1 MQGWQLVGLAN
12 GPIFG
17 AATAIQ
23 GRLVAKFE
31 RRKKRC
37 RDEVNKKYYDSVA
50 NIRAIRGT
58 HLTVNEVSL
67 TNPYAVFATGLF
79 YELQTRPERARN
91 SIPASLNISSS
102 SEKVF
107 QEFNRDADGLMVETW
122 RWRGVKQVQ

>member
-1 MQGWQLVGLAN
+1 LASSGALVQGWQLVGLAN

-37 RDEVNKKYYDSVA
+37 RDEVNKKYYDPVA

-67 TNPYAVFATGLF
+67 TNPYAVLQQYYSTRRVADETGESKKQHTSFSEHLLF
-79 YELQTRPERARN
+79 IGE
-91 SIPASLNISSS
+91 
-102 SEKVF
+102 
-107 QEFNRDADGLMVETW
+107 
-122 RWRGVKQVQ
+122 GVSGV